1 MAQPFFVSKIVRM
14 FENRAFAFLSRKN
27 DPEREPGESPGGG
40 IRHLGNPKFVS
51 ITLRLFSLAL
61 ILAAMLLLAIDMLSS
76 LEAGGQLTVRS
87 LQQVWELASGDS
99 FAHFTAWLKSHPGF
113 AAPTATFL
121 ALPGWGVT
129 GVLGVLIAFLAGRHP
144 EH

>member
-1 MAQPFFVSKIVRM
+1 MAKSSSASKIAAM
-14 FENRAFAFLSRKN
+14 YKIKALPFLSRK
-27 DPEREPGESPGGG
+27 DEPGREPGESPGGL
-40 IRHLGNPKFVS
+40 RQLHNPKFVS
-51 ITLRLFSLAL
+51 IALRLFSLAL
-61 ILAAMLLLAIDMLSS
+61 ILAAMWLLSIDMLSS

-87 LQQVWELASGDS
+87 LQQVWQLASADS
-99 FAHFTAWLKSHPGF
+99 YAQFNTWLKTHNGM
-113 AAPTATFL
+113 AAPVATFL

>member
-1 MAQPFFVSKIVRM
+1 MHPLEKQTSNVS
-14 FENRAFAFLSRKN
+14 AFLSKKSGP
-27 DPEREPGESPGGG
+27 DGEPESAPGKGL
-40 IRHLGNPKFVS
+40 RHLGNPKFVS

-61 ILAAMLLLAIDMLSS
+61 ILVALLLLCIDMLSS
-76 LEAGGQLTVRS
+76 LEGGGQLVVRS
-87 LQQVWELASGDS
+87 LQQVWALGDNASLTR
-99 FAHFTAWLKSHPGF
+99 FLAWLKTHEAF
-113 AAPTATFL
+113 AAPTITAL

>member
-1 MAQPFFVSKIVRM
+1 MRVADKPSGIVLH
-14 FENRAFAFLSRKN
+14 FLSRK
-27 DPEREPGESPGGG
+27 DESGREPGEQPGGL
-40 IRHLGNPKFVS
+40 RRLGSPKFVS
-51 ITLRLFSLAL
+51 VALRLFSLAL
-61 ILAAMLLLAIDMLSS
+61 ILAATWLLSIDMLSS

-87 LQQVWELASGDS
+87 LQQVWQLASADS
-99 FAHFTAWLKSHPGF
+99 YAQFGIWLRGHDGM
-113 AAPTATFL
+113 AAPVATFL

>member
-1 MAQPFFVSKIVRM
+1 MHQLEKHTITVS
-14 FENRAFAFLSRKN
+14 AFLSRKTG
-27 DPEREPGESPGGG
+27 PEGEPGGG
-40 IRHLGNPKFVS
+40 VPGGLRHLGNPKFVS

-61 ILAAMLLLAIDMLSS
+61 IIAALLLLCIDMLSS
-76 LEAGGQLTVRS
+76 LEGGGQLVVRS
-87 LQQVWELASGDS
+87 LQQVWALADNTSLTR
-99 FAHFTAWLKSHPGF
+99 FLAWLKTHEAF
-113 AAPTATFL
+113 AAPVLTAL

>member
-1 MAQPFFVSKIVRM
+1 MVRTFFVSKIELM
-14 FENRAFAFLSRKN
+14 FEDRAFAFLTRK
-27 DPEREPGESPGGG
+27 DEPGREPGESPGGLRK
-40 IRHLGNPKFVS
+40 IHNPKFVS
-51 ITLRLFSLAL
+51 IALRLFSLAL
-61 ILAAMLLLAIDMLSS
+61 ILAAMLLLSIDMLTS

-87 LQQVWELASGDS
+87 LQQVWELADADS
-99 FAHFTAWLKSHPGF
+99 LAQFTAWLKTHPGS